1 MVPVTRLEDLPNVGP
16 KLAAALRAAGI
27 PDAEALAEVGGVEA
41 WRRVHPT
48 FDCLHS
54 LQALAGAVRGVPKSS
69 LDAATRAELL
79 AIWRADQG

>member
-1 MVPVTRLEDLPNVGP
+1 MTRLEDLPNVGT
-16 KLAAALRAAGI
+16 KLAAALREAGI
-27 PDAEALAEVGGVEA
+27 PDAAALTEVGDVEA

-54 LQALAGAVRGVPKSS
+54 LQALAGAVRGVPKST

>member
-1 MVPVTRLEDLPNVGP
+1 MTRLEDLPGVGT
-16 KLAAALRAAGI
+16 KLAAALRGAGI
-27 PDAEALAEVGGVEA
+27 PDAEALAEVGDVEA

-54 LQALAGAVRGVPKSS
+54 LQALAGAVRGIPKST

-79 AIWRADQG
+79 AIWRSEQH